1 MRFATKIFV
10 GGLAASM
17 LLGGSRLR
25 AQAVGAP
32 PMPPKAKT
40 VEVSPATATA
50 HVGERLKFTA
60 VAKDAKGNVLDAKPS
75 IWFAAPFDVA
85 GADADGTVLFREPGI
100 VTVGA
105 VIAGKPGFAEVTVVT
120 PEAASVNVAPF
131 SESVSVGAT
140 AVLSATARSKNGD
153 PRSDVPIE
161 WTSKTPAIAKVD
173 SSGAITGMAPG
184 TATIV
189 ATADHQTAEA
199 RVKVVADTVH
209 SLSIGP
215 QAGRAKTGDVVR
227 FTAKADDAKGAA
239 VKDLATSWTVNGPRA
254 TIYPD
259 GAFVAELPGTYQVAA
274 TIGRHTAVTSM
285 EVVPRSAQRDL
296 QYVAHIPI
304 KDADGK
310 VLQTAEEWI
319 IGNHLYVA
327 TISDRLFTFDIS
339 DPAHPKPLDSLKVD
353 TRLINDVST
362 TADEKTGVLTREGAS
377 NRRNG
382 IVLFDS
388 SDPAHLK
395 QISDFTETVTGGVHS
410 AYINTHYVY
419 ITDDANG
426 SLHIIDIEDPAH
438 PKEVAQW
445 QTEKTQEQTIASPLG
460 EGMIS
465 VGRYLH
471 DLQVKDGLAYLAYW
485 RDGLIILDV
494 GAGIKGG
501 SPEHPKLVAQYKF
514 NHYELY
520 GNGWLAGT
528 HTTFRYKNYVFVGDE
543 VFPANFDIGS
553 KERIPVRGRL
563 HVMDVSEIE
572 HPREVATYEVPE
584 GGIHNVWADN
594 DMLFAGDYAGGGR
607 VLDIS
612 GELRGNL
619 YAQGREIASFWTGDL
634 NGYRANLPFAWGAQP
649 SNGLIYFNDINS
661 GIWITKLGKPK
672 FQGSTT
678 APPLQE
684 GVE

>member
-1 MRFATKIFV
+1 MRFVAKI
-10 GGLAASM
+10 LAGSVAAAA
-17 LLGGSRLR
+17 LLCGSLVQ

-40 VEVSPATATA
+40 VEVSPAKSTA
-50 HVGERLKFTA
+50 HVGERVKFTA
-60 VAKDAKGNVLDAKPS
+60 VAKDDKGNVIDVKPS

-85 GADADGTVLFREPGI
+85 GADADGTVLFREPGE

-105 VIAGKPGFAEVTVVT
+105 VIAGKPGFAEVTVVA
-120 PEAASVNVAPF
+120 PEAASIDVAPF
-131 SESVSVGAT
+131 SRSLPVGAT
-140 AVLSATARSKNGD
+140 AVLSATPRSANGD
-153 PRSDVPIE
+153 PRTDVAII
-161 WTSKTPAIAKVD
+161 WKSKTPAIAKVGT
-173 SSGAITGMAPG
+173 SGMITGVAPG
-184 TATIV
+184 EAVIV
-189 ATADHQTAEA
+189 ATAGQQSTEA
-199 RVKVVADTVH
+199 KVKVVADTVH
-209 SLSIGP
+209 SLSIAP
-215 QAGRAKTGDVVR
+215 QAGTAKTGDVIW
-227 FTAKADDAKGAA
+227 FAAKTEDAKGAA
-239 VKDLATSWTVNGPRA
+239 LKDLATSWTVNGPRA

-259 GAFVAELPGTYQVAA
+259 GAFVAELPGTYQVSAA
-274 TIGRHTAVTSM
+274 IGRHTAVTSI
-285 EVVPRSAQRDL
+285 EVAPRHVEREL

-304 KDADGK
+304 KDPDGK
-310 VLQTAEEWI
+310 VLQTSEEWV

-327 TISDRLFTFDIS
+327 TISDRVFSFDIS
-339 DPAHPKPLDSLKVD
+339 DPANPKPLDSMKVD

-362 TADEKTGVLTREGAS
+362 TPDEKTGVLTREGAS
-377 NRRNG
+377 NRKNG

-426 SLHIIDIEDPAH
+426 SLHIIDIQDPAH

-445 QTEKTQEQTIASPLG
+445 QTGKTQEQTVASPLG

-543 VFPANFDIGS
+543 VFPASFDIGS

-563 HVMDVSEIE
+563 HVMDVSDIE

-607 VLDIS
+607 VVDIS
-612 GELRGNL
+612 GELRGDL
-619 YAQGREIASFWTGDL
+619 YAQGREIATFWTGDI
-634 NGYRANLPFAWGAQP
+634 NGYRSNLPFAWGAQP
-649 SNGLIYFNDINS
+649 ANGLIYFNDINS

-672 FQGSTT
+672 FQGYTT

-684 GVE
+684 KVE

>member
-1 MRFATKIFV
+1 MSFATKIFV

-17 LLGGSRLR
+17 LLCGSRAG

-40 VEVSPATATA
+40 VEVSPAKAAA
-50 HVGERLKFTA
+50 HVGDRMKFTA
-60 VAKDAKGNVLDAKPS
+60 VAKDANGKVIDVKPS

-85 GADADGTVLFREPGI
+85 GADADGTVLFREPGV

-105 VIAGKPGFAEVTVVT
+105 VIAGKPGFAEVTVAT
-120 PEAASVNVAPF
+120 PDAASVSVAPF
-131 SESVSVGAT
+131 SESLSVGAT
-140 AVLSATARSKNGD
+140 AVLCATARSNNGD
-153 PRSDVPIE
+153 PRSDVRIQ

-173 SSGAITGMAPG
+173 SAGVIIGIAPG
-184 TATIV
+184 MATIV

-199 RVKVVADTVH
+199 NVKVVADTVH

-215 QAGRAKTGDVVR
+215 QESTAKTGDVVR
-227 FTAKADDAKGAA
+227 FTANAADAKGAA
-239 VKDLATSWTVNGPRA
+239 VKNLATSWTVNGPRA

-274 TIGRHTAVTSM
+274 AVGRHMAVRSI
-285 EVVPRSAQRDL
+285 EVAPRSAQRDL

-327 TISDRLFTFDIS
+327 TISDRLFTFDVS
-339 DPAHPKPLDSLKVD
+339 DPANPKPLDSLKVD

-377 NRRNG
+377 NRKNG

-410 AYINTHYVY
+410 AYINKHYVY

-426 SLHIIDIEDPAH
+426 SLHIIDIQDPVH

-563 HVMDVSEIE
+563 HVMDVSDIE
-572 HPREVATYEVPE
+572 HPREVAIYEVPE

-594 DMLFAGDYAGGGR
+594 DLLFAGDYAGGGR

-634 NGYRANLPFAWGAQP
+634 AGYRSNLPFAWGAQP